1 MWRQSS
7 SIYSIIVHLN
17 IGLSTTQHKNTCKLS
32 NLGSYFGFTMI
43 ISMCMSLLIHIKRL
57 HVMYLIYAMK
67 GQHSLN
73 KSLHFL
79 NNDNYFPNISLI
91 EPCLSII
98 FKVQISSM
106 IKDMHQIYRIRLTR
120 YIVLMIGLYKFCFP
134 QILNIIPYIYC

>member
-43 ISMCMSLLIHIKRL
+43 ISMCMSLLIHIKIL
-57 HVMYLIYAMK
+57 HFLYLIYGMK

-79 NNDNYFPNISLI
+79 NHDNYFPTISLI
-91 EPCLSII
+91 DPCLSII
-98 FKVQISSM
+98 FKVQIS
-106 IKDMHQIYRIRLTR
+106 L
-120 YIVLMIGLYKFCFP
+120 P
-134 QILNIIPYIYC
+134 IIDCITVDNCKWLQKGNDVIDCVDGCCGKISNY